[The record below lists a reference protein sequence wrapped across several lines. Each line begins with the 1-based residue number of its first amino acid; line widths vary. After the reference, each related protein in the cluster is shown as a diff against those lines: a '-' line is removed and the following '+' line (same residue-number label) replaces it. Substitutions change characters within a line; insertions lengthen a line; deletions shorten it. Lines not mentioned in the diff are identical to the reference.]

1 MSRTA
6 TIKDVARH
14 AGVSVATVSNV
25 LNERESVNRD
35 IVRRVREAV
44 EELGYRRHQSGWQ
57 LKTKKSTLV
66 NVILPSVTDPH
77 FGALFSGAERVLHD
91 NGYTAALHITSEIR
105 SKENEFLELSLQQ
118 RAAGV
123 LVATCQPD
131 DMQRAEELRAAG
143 IQVVCLEREPAG
155 GGFSFVEHDL
165 RRLMF
170 DATRGLLHQGYRNL
184 VLITGPKDYSS
195 EERAA
200 AGFLDAIAAAGSDAG
215 GVVLETN
222 HDAETAFRALIGHIA
237 RGKAADLVVSTSSA
251 IHLGARKA
259 LQVLESRLQG
269 HVRLVALAEE
279 SWADVGSDDRLV
291 IRRSGVQLGAAAAT
305 ALLDSLRNPIAHGGG
320 YRRLAVAATSGERKK
335 ASVRRYGESEE
346 LRVLMFDSMSRRA
359 IADLQPHFE
368 ARYGAKVHIEAMSA
382 ERLHGVLHDPA
393 KRAAYDIV
401 EVDQPWMSELASMG
415 ALLRLDDRLKLRP
428 ELAHGLVPGVMDAYC
443 RFGDGYFGLPSRFDV
458 EMLFYR
464 KDLFD
469 DPRQRLAYRDLTGG
483 ELRPPETWR
492 EFNAVARFFTR
503 AHNPASP
510 TAYGISL
517 GTHPPHGALVEY
529 LSRLWGENGR
539 VLDDA
544 GRVTLDSREAEEALE
559 NYVES
564 ATYAAPGWRDKQRSG
579 QIEDFATGDVAMV
592 SLFCA
597 PAAPLTDRSVSH
609 VVGKIG
615 YAPVPGGVPV
625 LGGWSMGIVA
635 ECARADLA
643 FDWMSW
649 AAGMEMAIPLTIMGG
664 STPALA
670 LYNSLELLSVYPWLG
685 KAVEL
690 FPKSRARAISLT
702 TTGGRLSE
710 FRFEQIVGGYIHDAL
725 TGDKAPRAALTE
737 AAAELRGILGQ

>member
-1 MSRTA
+1 MTRSA
-6 TIKDVARH
+6 TIKDVARQ

-44 EELGYRRHQSGWQ
+44 ELLGYKRHQSGWQ
-57 LKTKKSTLV
+57 LKTRKSSLV

-77 FGALFSGAERVLHD
+77 FGALFAGAERVLHE
-91 NGYTAALHITSEIR
+91 NGYTAALHVTAEVR
-105 SKENEFLELSLQQ
+105 AKENEFLEMSLQQ

-123 LVATCQPD
+123 LIATCQPD
-131 DMQRAEELRAAG
+131 DMQRAEELRDNG
-143 IQVVCLEREPAG
+143 VQVVCLEREPVG

-170 DATRGLLHQGYRNL
+170 DATRGLLRQGYRNI
-184 VLITGPKDYSS
+184 VLLTGPKDYSS

-200 AGFLDAIAAAGSDAG
+200 TGFLDAIAADGSDAAG
-215 GVVLETN
+215 SVLETN
-222 HDAETAFRALIGHIA
+222 HDPETAFRALVGHIA
-237 RGKAADLVVSTSSA
+237 RGRPIDLVVSTSSA
-251 IHLGARKA
+251 IHRGARKA
-259 LQVLESRLQG
+259 LKLLESRLHG
-269 HVRLVALAEE
+269 PVRLVTLAEE
-279 SWADVGSDDRLV
+279 SWADVDSDDRLV
-291 IRRSGVQLGAAAAT
+291 VRRSGVQLGATAAE
-305 ALLDSLRNPIAHGGG
+305 ALLDTLRNPIAHGGG
-320 YRRLAVAATSGERKK
+320 YRRLAVVAPTGDRRPSAK
-335 ASVRRYGESEE
+335 RYGDTET

-359 IADLQPHFE
+359 IVDLQPHFE
-368 ARYGAKVHIEAMSA
+368 ATFGARAQIEAMPA
-382 ERLHGVLHDPA
+382 EHLHAVLHDPD
-393 KRAAYDIV
+393 KRRAYDIV
-401 EVDQPWMSELASMG
+401 EVDQPWMGELASMG
-415 ALLRLDDRLKLRP
+415 ALANLDGRLKQRP
-428 ELAHGLVPGVMDAYC
+428 ELVRGLVPGVMDACC
-443 RFGDGYFGLPSRFDV
+443 RHGDSYFGLPSRFDV

-469 DPRQRLAYRDLTGG
+469 DPNQRLAYRDLTGG

-492 EFNAVARFFTR
+492 EFNTVARFFTR
-503 AHNPASP
+503 ACNPASP
-510 TAYGISL
+510 TSYGVSL
-517 GTHPPHGALVEY
+517 GTHPPHGALVEF
-529 LSRLWGENGR
+529 LTRLWGENGR
-539 VLDDA
+539 VLDDR

-559 NYVES
+559 GYVDS
-564 ATYAAPGWRDKQRSG
+564 VGYAAPGWSDNYRAG
-579 QIEDFATGDVAMV
+579 QVADFATGDVAMV

-597 PAAPLTDRSVSH
+597 PAAPLTDRSVSR

-635 ECARADLA
+635 ECPRPDLA

-649 AAGMEMAIPLTIMGG
+649 AAGMDMAIPLTILGG

-710 FRFEQIVGGYIHDAL
+710 FRFEQIVGHHIHQALRGEKTPGDAL
-725 TGDKAPRAALTE
+725 RAAAT
-737 AAAELRGILGQ
+737 ELRGLLGQ